1 MKKTI
6 KIIAVFLILIGMA
19 NSVFATTTDIEVTT
33 DFVGTASDK
42 VTEVSGAIWATVATI
57 VQILAV
63 GAIVGA
69 GLTYMFSSADKKA
82 DIKKGAIKLTIGAGL
97 VFAATT
103 IVRFIAD
110 IGEEVL

>member
-6 KIIAVFLILIGMA
+6 KLVAIFLILIAMT
-19 NSVFATTTDIEVTT
+19 NSVFAASTDIEVTA
-33 DFVGTASDK
+33 DFAGTASDK
-42 VTEVSGAIWATVATI
+42 VKEVSGSIWATVATI

-63 GAIVGA
+63 GAIVGS

-82 DIKKGAIKLTIGAGL
+82 DIKKSTMTLAIGAGL
-97 VFAATT
+97 VFASTT